1 MSLVLFSF
9 AASFCAK
16 CTSAEAQGAAIF
28 PINVPDVK
36 FSNPDPDFFTHY
48 FIKIKNLMK
57 TNPKIDSLNGISV
70 KTKQVLTK

>member
-48 FIKIKNLMK
+48 FMKNQELDENK
-57 TNPKIDSLNGISV
+57 PQN
-70 KTKQVLTK
+70 